1 MIHLLYDRVDRD
13 SALITDHPICHV
25 ANYLS
30 RIRREEARKPG
41 SKQGGVGGEGGRR
54 LEVEFFVPH
63 GSSYRSVLFLSAG
76 DGAEIAFYGD
86 RFDSDL
92 LSSSPIPRDWW
103 VISDSDNG
111 IRSFVRSDDQRIR
124 YDACGKRG

>member
-1 MIHLLYDRVDRD
+1 MWP
-13 SALITDHPICHV
+13 TIC
-25 ANYLS
+25 
-30 RIRREEARKPG
+30 RGFGREEARKPG

-86 RFDSDL
+86 RFDSD
-92 LSSSPIPRDWW
+92 SSPPPRFR
-103 VISDSDNG
+103 G
-111 IRSFVRSDDQRIR
+111 IGGSFRIATTEFVRSFARTINGSGTTR
-124 YDACGKRG
+124 AGNAVNCLYDAD